1 MVVNEEKVIRV
12 YDKNLIFLKEISD
25 FTAGIYHSK
34 WNTYGTFEFYLPE
47 RIPCIEKDNI
57 IIWNHDTRK
66 NGVIKYIECSDE
78 KGVVVKGYSL
88 LYLLRNRIA
97 LPPDGLDY
105 DVLEGSHESCMITL
119 MEHNVINPANESRK
133 MPLWEREENQARGEK
148 TKYQARHEEILDAL
162 TELSKASLLGIGA
175 NVDLARKKIVFEIK
189 EGIDKT
195 IQQHERPPVVFSDTR
210 GNVDNRAYILND
222 ADSRN
227 CAYVAGQGEGAER
240 TIVVVGDEYAGADR
254 REVLIDARDVEDAA
268 ELPERGRAKLADM
281 LPAESYTTDVEVDGY
296 EDKWFLGDFVTV
308 FDEEYGVTLMKQVL
322 EVEEDMDENGYIVTP
337 TFGIPEK
344 TISEKVSS
352 SGSGAGGGSS
362 IGQAKYNIGSGLKLD
377 IPSNTLSVDTAK
389 DFEGDNTR
397 PVETAFVETI
407 VGNIEIILKTI

>member
-1 MVVNEEKVIRV
+1 
-12 YDKNLIFLKEISD
+12 
-25 FTAGIYHSK
+25 
-34 WNTYGTFEFYLPE
+34 
-47 RIPCIEKDNI
+47 
-57 IIWNHDTRK
+57 
-66 NGVIKYIECSDE
+66 
-78 KGVVVKGYSL
+78 
-88 LYLLRNRIA
+88 
-97 LPPDGLDY
+97 
-105 DVLEGSHESCMITL
+105 
-119 MEHNVINPANESRK
+119 

-210 GNVDNRAYILND
+210 GNVDNRSYILND

-268 ELPERGRAKLADM
+268 ELPERGKTKLADM

-308 FDEEYGVTLMKQVL
+308 FDEEYGVTLMEQVL

-344 TISEKVSS
+344 TISEKISF
-352 SGSGAGGGSS
+352 SGSGGGGSS
-362 IGQAKYNIGSGLKLD
+362 SVGSGKDKHYTHIQNTASAEWNITHGLGKFPAVTVVDSAGSEVIGDVEHISINTTKLTFM
-377 IPSNTLSVDTAK
+377 S
-389 DFEGDNTR
+389 
-397 PVETAFVETI
+397 AFS
-407 VGNIEIILKTI
+407 GKAHFN